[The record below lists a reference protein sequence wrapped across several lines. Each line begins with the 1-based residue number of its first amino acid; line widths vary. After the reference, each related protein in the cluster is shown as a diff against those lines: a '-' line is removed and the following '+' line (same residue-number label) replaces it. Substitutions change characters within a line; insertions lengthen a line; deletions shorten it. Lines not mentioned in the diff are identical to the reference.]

1 MNETHETELVSSIH
15 DLTRRLNDAT
25 WAARRLFGITVVF
38 DRSEF
43 AGGGEML
50 HPKILG
56 VGSLARGHGL
66 QDASSSQGE
75 IRS

>member
-25 WAARRLFGITVVF
+25 WAARRLFGITLLF

-43 AGGGEML
+43 TGSGEML
-50 HPKILG
+50 HPKILR
-56 VGSLARGHGL
+56 VISLVKGHRL
-66 QDASSSQGE
+66 QDASSTPGE